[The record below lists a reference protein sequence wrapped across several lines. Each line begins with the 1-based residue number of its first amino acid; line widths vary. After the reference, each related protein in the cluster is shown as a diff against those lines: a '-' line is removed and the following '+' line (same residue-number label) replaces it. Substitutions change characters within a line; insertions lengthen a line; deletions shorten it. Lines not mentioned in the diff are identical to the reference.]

1 MGGRKL
7 LSLTLVF
14 DGRAGDPEKLRTP
27 GPDGRYGAV
36 AEWRRD
42 RVVRR

>member
-1 MGGRKL
+1 VEGRKL

-14 DGRAGDPEKLRTP
+14 DGRAGDSEKLRTP
-27 GPDGRYGAV
+27 GPDGHYWAV

-42 RVVRR
+42 RVMQR